1 MISSILAPIFVFAVV
16 VIVHEGGHFLMAK
29 WTGMKVIEFA
39 VGFGPVIVSKKWGE
53 TLYSLRLI
61 PLGGFNKIAGMDDQ
75 NKDDPRAFNQRPT
88 WAKLLV
94 IVGGALFNVLLAL
107 LIFISAFKIEGYNTF
122 PNLPKVGT
130 VLAGSSAEKQHLS
143 PGDTILSIEGKA
155 MVKWTDIG
163 EALKEKGNRVV
174 SMEID
179 HEGATRQVTII
190 PEVQPDGRAIMG
202 ITPYVEHH
210 ETTMTEAIAMGFGR
224 AADLLHMM
232 TAGLYDM
239 VTGAGRAEVSGPIGI
254 ARMSGEVASYGVMP
268 LFMFIA
274 LLSLN
279 LGLLNILPVPLLDGG
294 HLILILL
301 EAILG
306 RQLPE
311 KALIYIQSVGIAIL
325 GAIFF
330 YALFHDISALM

>member
-1 MISSILAPIFVFAVV
+1 
-16 VIVHEGGHFLMAK
+16 
-29 WTGMKVIEFA
+29 
-39 VGFGPVIVSKKWGE
+39 
-53 TLYSLRLI
+53 
-61 PLGGFNKIAGMDDQ
+61 
-75 NKDDPRAFNQRPT
+75 
-88 WAKLLV
+88 
-94 IVGGALFNVLLAL
+94 
-107 LIFISAFKIEGYNTF
+107 
-122 PNLPKVGT
+122 
-130 VLAGSSAEKQHLS
+130 
-143 PGDTILSIEGKA
+143 
-155 MVKWTDIG
+155 
-163 EALKEKGNRVV
+163 
-174 SMEID
+174 
-179 HEGATRQVTII
+179 
-190 PEVQPDGRAIMG
+190 
-202 ITPYVEHH
+202 
-210 ETTMTEAIAMGFGR
+210 MGFGR

-239 VTGAGRAEVSGPIGI
+239 VTGTGRAEVSGPIGI

>member
-1 MISSILAPIFVFAVV
+1 
-16 VIVHEGGHFLMAK
+16 
-29 WTGMKVIEFA
+29 
-39 VGFGPVIVSKKWGE
+39 
-53 TLYSLRLI
+53 
-61 PLGGFNKIAGMDDQ
+61 
-75 NKDDPRAFNQRPT
+75 
-88 WAKLLV
+88 
-94 IVGGALFNVLLAL
+94 
-107 LIFISAFKIEGYNTF
+107 
-122 PNLPKVGT
+122 
-130 VLAGSSAEKQHLS
+130 
-143 PGDTILSIEGKA
+143 
-155 MVKWTDIG
+155 
-163 EALKEKGNRVV
+163 
-174 SMEID
+174 MEID
-179 HEGATRQVTII
+179 HEGTTRQVTII

-210 ETTMTEAIAMGFGR
+210 EATMTEAIAMGVGR

-239 VTGAGRAEVSGPIGI
+239 VTGTGRAEVSGPIGI

>member
-1 MISSILAPIFVFAVV
+1 
-16 VIVHEGGHFLMAK
+16 
-29 WTGMKVIEFA
+29 
-39 VGFGPVIVSKKWGE
+39 
-53 TLYSLRLI
+53 
-61 PLGGFNKIAGMDDQ
+61 
-75 NKDDPRAFNQRPT
+75 
-88 WAKLLV
+88 
-94 IVGGALFNVLLAL
+94 
-107 LIFISAFKIEGYNTF
+107 
-122 PNLPKVGT
+122 
-130 VLAGSSAEKQHLS
+130 
-143 PGDTILSIEGKA
+143 

-179 HEGATRQVTII
+179 HEGTMRQVTII

-210 ETTMTEAIAMGFGR
+210 ETTMTEAIAMGLRR
-224 AADLLHMM
+224 AAHLLHMM

-239 VTGAGRAEVSGPIGI
+239 VTGTGRAGGIRPDRNRSHVRGGGILRGHAALHVYRPSQSESGT
-254 ARMSGEVASYGVMP
+254 SH
-268 LFMFIA
+268 
-274 LLSLN
+274 
-279 LGLLNILPVPLLDGG
+279 ILPVPLLDGG

-325 GAIFF
+325 VRFSSM
-330 YALFHDISALM
+330 HSSMISAR